1 MGDTPDGIVPDLI
14 EAENDNAR
22 PPSRMAV
29 LAIVVTCLV
38 LGATSGLESH
48 HVSIVHGFPLQWS
61 VVLGSTLPRW
71 LYLAATL
78 PFVLW
83 IALRVPPL
91 PFGGRV
97 LSVHIPLFLLVA
109 VGQAWVSAWSLGIA
123 APEVTQFFHWGA
135 RVIRSFYGSMP
146 LMVGAYGAVL
156 FAAWGMLEAKERE
169 RRTIRASQLEA
180 QLHAARLASLRAQ
193 LQPHFLYN
201 TLNAIS
207 ALVSDLKPQR
217 AVAAIEQLGELLHA
231 SLRDDSRQEVTVDE
245 EVALAERYLALQGMR
260 FGERLRYELT
270 VAPGVS
276 GYLVPVLLLQPIV
289 ENAVVHG
296 LDAGSET
303 LRVSI
308 AAIETTKGMELRV
321 ENDGPTASS
330 SGARMG
336 GSGVG
341 LALTRARIETAYGSA
356 GSLELQPREGGGT
369 VVRILLPRTP
379 RRDAPPSGEAA
390 TSGDEANSRGKD
402 SAGVPA

>member
-1 MGDTPDGIVPDLI
+1 
-14 EAENDNAR
+14 
-22 PPSRMAV
+22 MAV
-29 LAIVVTCLV
+29 LAIVVTCLI
-38 LGATSGLESH
+38 LGGTSALESH
-48 HVSIVHGFPLQWS
+48 HVSIVHGFPLPGTI
-61 VVLGSTLPRW
+61 VVGSTMPRW
-71 LYLAATL
+71 VYLAATL

-83 IALRVPPL
+83 LSLAVPPL
-91 PFGGRV
+91 PFTRRV
-97 LSVHIPLFLLVA
+97 IAVHLPLFLIIAAGQSAVA
-109 VGQAWVSAWSLGIA
+109 AWSQGVA
-123 APEVTQFFHWGA
+123 APEITSFFTWGA
-135 RVIRSFYGSMP
+135 RITRSFYQSMP

-169 RRTIRASQLEA
+169 RRTLRASQLEA
-180 QLHAARLASLRAQ
+180 QLQAARLASLRAQ

-207 ALVSDLKPQR
+207 ALVSDLQPQR
-217 AVAAIEQLGELLHA
+217 AVSAIEQLGELLHA
-231 SLRDDSRQEVTVDE
+231 SLRDDARQEITVEE

-260 FGERLRYELT
+260 FGERLRYELS

-308 AAIETTKGMELRV
+308 TARETGTGVELRV

-330 SGARMG
+330 TGARAG

-341 LALTRARIETAYGSA
+341 LALTRARIETAYGNA
-356 GSLELQPREGGGT
+356 GSLELRPREGGGA
-369 VVRILLPRTP
+369 VVRILLPRAPTRRTDP
-379 RRDAPPSGEAA
+379 IGGERDAPAA
-390 TSGDEANSRGKD
+390 TSTGSP
-402 SAGVPA
+402 AGLAG

>member
-1 MGDTPDGIVPDLI
+1 VGDILDGIVPDLI
-14 EAENDNAR
+14 ETETDDAR

-48 HVSIVHGFPLQWS
+48 HVSVVHGFPLGWGTA
-61 VVLGSTLPRW
+61 LGSTMPRW

-83 IALRVPPL
+83 VALAVPPL
-91 PFGGRV
+91 PLRGRV
-97 LSVHIPLFLLVA
+97 FAVHVPLFLLIA
-109 VGQAWVSAWSLGIA
+109 AGQAAVSAWSVGVA
-123 APEVTQFFHWGA
+123 APHVAEFFTWAA
-135 RVIRSFYGSMP
+135 RITRSFYESMP

-231 SLRDDSRQEVTVDE
+231 SLRDDSRQEISVEE

-270 VAPGVS
+270 VAPAVS

-303 LRVSI
+303 LKVSI
-308 AAIETTKGMELRV
+308 AAIETARGVELRV
-321 ENDGPTASS
+321 ENDGPTASTN
-330 SGARMG
+330 GARAG

-341 LALTRARIETAYGSA
+341 LALTRARIETAYGKD
-356 GSLELQPREGGGT
+356 GSLELLPREGGGT
-369 VVRILLPRTP
+369 VVRFLLPRAP
-379 RRDAPPSGEAA
+379 RRDAASSGDPATAGDQASGEA
-390 TSGDEANSRGKD
+390 TE
-402 SAGVPA
+402 